1 MNVLRRCALT
11 AAAALLLASCGG
23 AQVADYAGQSPQ
35 LDIERY
41 FNGPLEVH
49 GMFQKRG
56 GEVAKRFTV
65 DMHGS
70 WRDGTGTLDETFRYS
85 DGTQQR
91 RTWTLRRVAPGRY
104 EGTAHDV
111 VGKADVEV
119 AGNAMRLRYV
129 LALPVDGK
137 TYDVRFD
144 DWLYLIDDKV
154 MLNRA
159 SMSKFGFEVG
169 TLTVAF
175 RKLGAADAP

>member
-1 MNVLRRCALT
+1 MNVLRRCAL
-11 AAAALLLASCGG
+11 AAAAAVLLASCGNVEVSHY
-23 AQVADYAGQSPQ
+23 AAGQPK

-41 FNGPLEVH
+41 FNGRLAVH

-65 DMHGS
+65 DMRGS
-70 WRDGTGTLDETFRYS
+70 WRDGVGTLDEDFRYS

-91 RTWTLRRVAPGRY
+91 RVWTLRKVAPGRY
-104 EGTAHDV
+104 EGTAADV

-137 TYDVRFD
+137 TYDISFD
-144 DWLYLIDDKV
+144 DWLYLIDDEV

-159 SMSKFGFEVG
+159 SMRKFGFEVG